1 MIYLLGDRE
10 PRSKALFIAPDA
22 AVIGD
27 VELGEDSSVWFCAVL
42 RGDTEPIRIG
52 ARSNIQDG
60 TVVHT
65 DTGYPTTVGDDV
77 TVGHS
82 VILHGCTVDDG
93 CTIGMGAILLNGSRV
108 GANSLVAAGA
118 LLPEGREYP
127 SDSLIMGIPA
137 RAVRELTGEERARVA
152 EGAEVYLLRARE
164 HRDQL
169 KTLGTRASRPR
180 P

>member
-1 MIYLLGDRE
+1 MIYDLGDRK
-10 PRSKALFIAPDA
+10 PRSRALFVAPDA

-27 VELGEDSSVWFCAVL
+27 VELGEDSSVWYGAVL

-65 DTGYPTTVGDDV
+65 DDGFPTTVAEDV
-77 TVGHS
+77 TVGHN
-82 VILHGCTVDDG
+82 VVLHGCTIGAG

-127 SDSLIMGIPA
+127 SDSLIMGVPA
-137 RAVRELTGEERARVA
+137 RAVRELTDDERARVA
-152 EGAEVYLLRARE
+152 EGSDVYQQRARE

-169 KTLGTRASRPR
+169 RARK
-180 P
+180 

>member
-1 MIYLLGDRE
+1 MIYDLGDRK
-10 PRSKALFIAPDA
+10 PRSKALFVAPDA
-22 AVIGD
+22 AVIGE
-27 VELGEDSSVWFCAVL
+27 VELGEDSSVWYGAVL

-65 DTGYPTTVGDDV
+65 DDGFPTTVAEDV
-77 TVGHS
+77 TVGHN
-82 VILHGCTVDDG
+82 VVLHGCTIGPG

-108 GANSLVAAGA
+108 GASSLVAAGA

-127 SDSLIMGIPA
+127 SDSLIMGVPA
-137 RAVRELTGEERARVA
+137 RAVRELTDDERARVA
-152 EGAEVYLLRARE
+152 EGSDVYQQRARE

-169 KTLGTRASRPR
+169 RTR
-180 P
+180 

>member
-1 MIYLLGDRE
+1 MIYDLGDRK
-10 PRSKALFIAPDA
+10 PRIRALFVAPDA

-27 VELGEDSSVWFCAVL
+27 VELGEDSSVWYGAVL

-65 DTGYPTTVGDDV
+65 DEGFPTTVAEDV
-77 TVGHS
+77 TVGHN
-82 VILHGCTVDDG
+82 VILHGCTIAAG

-108 GANSLVAAGA
+108 GAKSLVAAGA

-127 SDSLIMGIPA
+127 SDSLIMGVPA
-137 RAVRELTGEERARVA
+137 RAVRELTDDERARVA
-152 EGAEVYLLRARE
+152 EGSEVYQQRARE

-169 KTLGTRASRPR
+169 KARK
-180 P
+180 

>member
-1 MIYLLGDRE
+1 MIYDLGDRK
-10 PRSKALFIAPDA
+10 PRSKALFVAPDA
-22 AVIGD
+22 AVIGS
-27 VELGEDSSVWFCAVL
+27 VELGEDSSVWYGAVL

-65 DTGYPTTVGDDV
+65 DDDFPTTIGDDV
-77 TVGHS
+77 TVGHN
-82 VILHGCTVDDG
+82 VILHGCTIEDG

-127 SDSLIMGIPA
+127 SDSLIMGVPA
-137 RAVRELTGEERARVA
+137 RAVRELTEDERARVA
-152 EGAEVYLLRARE
+152 EGSGVYLLRARE

-169 KTLGTRASRPR
+169 QARIVGEEHLP
-180 P
+180 

>member
-1 MIYLLGDRE
+1 VIYDLGERK
-10 PRSKALFIAPDA
+10 PRSKALFVAPDA
-22 AVIGD
+22 AVIGS
-27 VELGEDSSVWFCAVL
+27 VELGEDSSVWYGAVL

-65 DTGYPTTVGDDV
+65 DDDFPTTIGDDV
-77 TVGHS
+77 TVGHN
-82 VILHGCTVDDG
+82 VILHGCTIEDG
-93 CTIGMGAILLNGSRV
+93 CTIGMGAILLNGSSV

-127 SDSLIMGIPA
+127 SDSLIMGVPA
-137 RAVRELTGEERARVA
+137 RAVRELTEDERARVA
-152 EGAEVYLLRARE
+152 EGSEVYVLRARE

-169 KTLGTRASRPR
+169 QARTDGKGHSP
-180 P
+180 

>member
-1 MIYLLGDRE
+1 MIYDLGERK
-10 PRSKALFIAPDA
+10 PRSKALFVAPDA
-22 AVIGD
+22 AVIGS
-27 VELGEDSSVWFCAVL
+27 VELGEDSSVWYGAVL

-65 DTGYPTTVGDDV
+65 DDDFPTTIGDDV
-77 TVGHS
+77 TVGHN
-82 VILHGCTVDDG
+82 VILHGCTIEDG

-127 SDSLIMGIPA
+127 SDSLIMGVPA
-137 RAVRELTGEERARVA
+137 RAVRELTENERARVA
-152 EGAEVYLLRARE
+152 EGSEVYVLRARE
-164 HRDQL
+164 HRDHLQAR
-169 KTLGTRASRPR
+169 TAGEEHSP
-180 P
+180 

>member
-1 MIYLLGDRE
+1 MIYDLGDRK
-10 PRSKALFIAPDA
+10 PRSKALFVAPDA
-22 AVIGD
+22 AVIGS
-27 VELGEDSSVWFCAVL
+27 VELGEDSSVWYGAVL

-65 DTGYPTTVGDDV
+65 DDDFPTTIGDDV
-77 TVGHS
+77 TVGHN
-82 VILHGCTVDDG
+82 VILHGCTIEDG

-127 SDSLIMGIPA
+127 SDSLIMGVPA
-137 RAVRELTGEERARVA
+137 RAVRELTDDERARVA
-152 EGAEVYLLRARE
+152 EGSGVYLLRARE

-169 KTLGTRASRPR
+169 QARIVGEEHLP
-180 P
+180 

>member
-1 MIYLLGDRE
+1 MIYRLGERE
-10 PRSKALFIAPDA
+10 PRSRALFIAPNA
-22 AVIGD
+22 AVIGS
-27 VELGEDSSVWFCAVL
+27 VELGEGSSVWYGAVL

-65 DTGYPTTVGDDV
+65 DDGFPTTIGDDV
-77 TVGHS
+77 TVGHN
-82 VILHGCTVDDG
+82 VILHGCTVADG

-127 SDSLIMGIPA
+127 SDSVIMGVPA
-137 RAVRELTGEERARVA
+137 RAVRELTEDERARVA
-152 EGAEVYLLRARE
+152 EGSEVYVLRARE
-164 HRDQL
+164 HRDL
-169 KTLGTRASRPR
+169 LRT
-180 P
+180 

>member
-1 MIYLLGDRE
+1 MIYDLGDRR
-10 PRSKALFIAPDA
+10 PRSEALFVAPDA
-22 AVIGD
+22 AVIGS
-27 VELGEDSSVWFCAVL
+27 VELGEDSSVWYGAVL

-65 DTGYPTTVGDDV
+65 DDGFPTTVGDDV
-77 TVGHS
+77 TVGHN
-82 VILHGCTVDDG
+82 VILHGCTIESG

-127 SDSLIMGIPA
+127 SDSLIMGVPA

-152 EGAEVYLLRARE
+152 EGSDVYLLRARE
-164 HRDQL
+164 HRDRL
-169 KTLGTRASRPR
+169 RAR
-180 P
+180 

>member
-1 MIYLLGDRE
+1 MIYDLGDRK
-10 PRSKALFIAPDA
+10 PRSKALFVAPDA
-22 AVIGD
+22 AVIGS
-27 VELGEDSSVWFCAVL
+27 VELGEDSSVWYGAVL

-65 DTGYPTTVGDDV
+65 DEGFPTTVGDDV
-77 TVGHS
+77 TVGHN
-82 VILHGCTVDDG
+82 VVLHGCTVEDG

-127 SDSLIMGIPA
+127 SDSLIMGVPA
-137 RAVRELTGEERARVA
+137 RAVRELTDNERTRVA
-152 EGAEVYLLRARE
+152 EGSGVYLLRARE
-164 HRDQL
+164 HRDHLQ
-169 KTLGTRASRPR
+169 TRN
-180 P
+180 

>member
-1 MIYLLGDRE
+1 MIYDLGERK
-10 PRSKALFIAPDA
+10 PRSKALFVAPDA

-27 VELGEDSSVWFCAVL
+27 VELGEDSSVWYGAVL

-65 DTGYPTTVGDDV
+65 DDGFSTTVAEDV
-77 TVGHS
+77 TVGHN
-82 VILHGCTVDDG
+82 VILHGCTIGPG

-127 SDSLIMGIPA
+127 SDSLIMGVPA
-137 RAVRELTGEERARVA
+137 RAVRELTDDERARVA
-152 EGAEVYLLRARE
+152 EGSEVYQQRARE
-164 HRDQL
+164 HRDRL
-169 KTLGTRASRPR
+169 NARK
-180 P
+180 

>member
-1 MIYLLGDRE
+1 VIYDLGERK
-10 PRSKALFIAPDA
+10 PRSKALFVAPDA

-27 VELGEDSSVWFCAVL
+27 VELGEDSSVWYGAVL

-65 DTGYPTTVGDDV
+65 DDGFPTTVAEDV
-77 TVGHS
+77 TVGHN
-82 VILHGCTVDDG
+82 VILHGCTIGPG

-127 SDSLIMGIPA
+127 SDSLIMGVPA
-137 RAVRELTGEERARVA
+137 RALRELTEDERARVA
-152 EGAEVYLLRARE
+152 EGSEVYQQRARE
-164 HRDQL
+164 HRDRL
-169 KTLGTRASRPR
+169 RTRK
-180 P
+180 

>member
-1 MIYLLGDRE
+1 MIYDLGDRK
-10 PRSKALFIAPDA
+10 PRSKALFVAPDA

-27 VELGEDSSVWFCAVL
+27 VELGEDSSVWYGAVL

-65 DTGYPTTVGDDV
+65 DEGFPTAVAEDV
-77 TVGHS
+77 TVGHN
-82 VILHGCTVDDG
+82 VVLHGCTIGPG

-127 SDSLIMGIPA
+127 SDSLIMGVPA
-137 RAVRELTGEERARVA
+137 RAVRELTGDERARVA
-152 EGAEVYLLRARE
+152 EGSEVYQQRARE

-169 KTLGTRASRPR
+169 RTRD
-180 P
+180 

>member
-1 MIYLLGDRE
+1 MIYDLGDRK
-10 PRSKALFIAPDA
+10 PRSKALFVAPDA

-27 VELGEDSSVWFCAVL
+27 VELGEDSSVWYGSVL

-65 DTGYPTTVGDDV
+65 DEGFPTTVGDDV
-77 TVGHS
+77 TVGHN
-82 VILHGCTVDDG
+82 VILHGCTIGSG

-127 SDSLIMGIPA
+127 SDSLIMGVPA
-137 RAVRELTGEERARVA
+137 RAVRELTDDERARVA
-152 EGAEVYLLRARE
+152 EGSEVYQQRARE

-169 KTLGTRASRPR
+169 RTR
-180 P
+180 

>member
-1 MIYLLGDRE
+1 MICDLGDRK
-10 PRSKALFIAPDA
+10 PRSKALFVAPDA

-27 VELGEDSSVWFCAVL
+27 VELGEDSSVWYGAVL

-65 DTGYPTTVGDDV
+65 DEGFPTAVAEDV
-77 TVGHS
+77 TVGHN
-82 VILHGCTVDDG
+82 VVLHGCTIGPG

-127 SDSLIMGIPA
+127 SDSLIMGVPA
-137 RAVRELTGEERARVA
+137 RAVRELTGDERARVA
-152 EGAEVYLLRARE
+152 EGSEVYQQRARE
-164 HRDQL
+164 HRDL
-169 KTLGTRASRPR
+169 LRTRN
-180 P
+180 

>member
-1 MIYLLGDRE
+1 MIYDLGDRK
-10 PRSKALFIAPDA
+10 PRSRALFVAPDA

-27 VELGEDSSVWFCAVL
+27 VELGEDSSVWYGAVL

-65 DTGYPTTVGDDV
+65 DEGFPTAVAEDV
-77 TVGHS
+77 TVGHN
-82 VILHGCTVDDG
+82 VVLHGCTIGPG

-127 SDSLIMGIPA
+127 SDSLIMGVPA
-137 RAVRELTGEERARVA
+137 RAVRELTGDERARVA
-152 EGAEVYLLRARE
+152 EGSEVYQQRARE
-164 HRDQL
+164 HRDL
-169 KTLGTRASRPR
+169 LRTRK
-180 P
+180 

>member
-1 MIYLLGDRE
+1 MIYDLGDRK
-10 PRSKALFIAPDA
+10 PRSKALFVAPDA

-27 VELGEDSSVWFCAVL
+27 VELGEDSSVWYGAVL

-65 DTGYPTTVGDDV
+65 DEGFPTAVAEDV
-77 TVGHS
+77 TVGHN
-82 VILHGCTVDDG
+82 VVLHGCTIGPG

-127 SDSLIMGIPA
+127 SDSLIMGVPA
-137 RAVRELTGEERARVA
+137 RAVRELTGDERARVA
-152 EGAEVYLLRARE
+152 EGSEVYQQRARE
-164 HRDQL
+164 HRDL
-169 KTLGTRASRPR
+169 LRARN
-180 P
+180 

>member
-1 MIYLLGDRE
+1 MIYDLGDRK
-10 PRSKALFIAPDA
+10 PRSKALFVAPDA
-22 AVIGD
+22 AVIGS
-27 VELGEDSSVWFCAVL
+27 VELGEDSSVWYGAVL

-65 DTGYPTTVGDDV
+65 DDDFPTTIGDDV
-77 TVGHS
+77 TVGHN
-82 VILHGCTVDDG
+82 VILHGCTIEDG
-93 CTIGMGAILLNGSRV
+93 CTIGVGAILLNGSRV

-127 SDSLIMGIPA
+127 SDSLIMGVPA
-137 RAVRELTGEERARVA
+137 RAVRELTDDERARVA
-152 EGAEVYLLRARE
+152 EGSGVYLLRARE

-169 KTLGTRASRPR
+169 QARIVGEEHLP
-180 P
+180 

>member
-1 MIYLLGDRE
+1 MIYDLGDRK
-10 PRSKALFIAPDA
+10 PRSKALFVAPDA
-22 AVIGD
+22 AVIGS
-27 VELGEDSSVWFCAVL
+27 VELGEDSSVWYGAVL

-65 DTGYPTTVGDDV
+65 DDDFPTTLGDDV
-77 TVGHS
+77 TVGHN
-82 VILHGCTVDDG
+82 VILHGCTIEDG

-127 SDSLIMGIPA
+127 SDSLIMGVPA
-137 RAVRELTGEERARVA
+137 RAVRELTDDERARVA
-152 EGAEVYLLRARE
+152 EGSGVYLLRARE

-169 KTLGTRASRPR
+169 QARIVGEEHLP
-180 P
+180 

>member
-1 MIYLLGDRE
+1 VIYDLGDRK
-10 PRSKALFIAPDA
+10 PRSKALFVAPDA
-22 AVIGD
+22 AVIGSVD
-27 VELGEDSSVWFCAVL
+27 LGEDSSVWYGAVL

-65 DTGYPTTVGDDV
+65 DDDFPTTIGDDV
-77 TVGHS
+77 TVGHN
-82 VILHGCTVDDG
+82 VILHGCTIEDG

-127 SDSLIMGIPA
+127 SDSLIMGVPA
-137 RAVRELTGEERARVA
+137 RAVRELTEDERTRVA
-152 EGAEVYLLRARE
+152 EGSDVYVLRARE
-164 HRDQL
+164 HRDHLQARTVGEENL
-169 KTLGTRASRPR
+169 P
-180 P
+180 

>member
-1 MIYLLGDRE
+1 MIYDLGDRK
-10 PRSKALFIAPDA
+10 PRSKALFVAPDA

-27 VELGEDSSVWFCAVL
+27 VELGEDSSVWYGAVL

-65 DTGYPTTVGDDV
+65 DDGFPTTVAEDV
-77 TVGHS
+77 TVGHN
-82 VILHGCTVDDG
+82 VVLHGCTIGPG

-127 SDSLIMGIPA
+127 PDSLIMGVPA
-137 RAVRELTGEERARVA
+137 RAVRELTDGERARVA
-152 EGAEVYLLRARE
+152 EGSEVYQQRARE

-169 KTLGTRASRPR
+169 RTRK
-180 P
+180 